1 MKVYVL
7 TMTFRGVRHA
17 PILAPSPFVCRDA
30 WLERPQAKAEGVEMS
45 IKP

>member
-17 PILAPSPFVCRDA
+17 HILDPLPLFVGT
-30 WLERPQAKAEGVEMS
+30 LGSS
-45 IKP
+45 IRKRKRRG